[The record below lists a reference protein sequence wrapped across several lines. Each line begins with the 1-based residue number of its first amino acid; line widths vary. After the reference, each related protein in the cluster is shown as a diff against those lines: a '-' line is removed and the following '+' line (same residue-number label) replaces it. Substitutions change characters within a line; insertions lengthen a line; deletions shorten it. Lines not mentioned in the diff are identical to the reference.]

1 MASKKPAKKAAAKK
15 LAPRSDKSA
24 SSKAAPEAETASGTP
39 PRKPPAKQDDL
50 FVNPDSV
57 QPVQLQDEMERS
69 FLDYAMSVIM
79 SRALPDVR
87 DGLKPVH
94 RRIIW
99 DMDQQGFRPD
109 RPFVKC
115 ARVTGDTMA
124 RYHPHGDGAIY
135 DALVRMAQP
144 FSLRHPLIDF
154 HGNYGSP
161 DFGPAASRYTESRL
175 HPLAMQLLADIDED
189 TVDLIAT
196 YDGTAEEPIVLPAR
210 FPNLLVNGSQGIAVG
225 MATSIPPHNLGEVVD
240 ATLHLIDNPEATT
253 GDLMKFVKGP
263 DFPTGGLILGRD
275 GIKDA
280 YQTGRGSI
288 KMRAKVSIEEGK
300 RGQMLIVVT
309 ELPYQASCSAIASR
323 IQELV
328 DGGELDGIADVNDNS
343 SGGQTNLII
352 TLKRD
357 ANSNVVMN
365 NLFKLTQL
373 QTSFPVNM
381 VALVH
386 GVPRTL
392 NLRDA
397 LVGYVD
403 HQIDVTTRR
412 SKFRLQKATDRNH
425 ILEGRL
431 KALNV
436 IDEIIKLIRA
446 SEDAASAKAA
456 LMGKKYNFSERQAI
470 DILDM
475 QLRQLTRLSRIDLE
489 TEQKDVLA
497 RIKELE
503 SILNSDTK
511 LRAVISKELS
521 AVREA
526 FATPRV
532 CKIAAD
538 VGEMSV
544 EDLVDNK
551 ELVIVMTQAQY
562 IKAVSADS
570 FRTQGR
576 GGRGVSGA
584 KMKSDDIVS
593 NVIFT
598 TSHSYLLF
606 FSNRGRVYRL
616 RALDIPERDR
626 TAKGIPIVNLL
637 PLNQGETIQAIID
650 TREFPG
656 ERFLFFATKE
666 GQVKKTPFNEYD
678 SSRRDGLIALKLRP
692 KDELVRVIETS
703 GSDDVFMVTRDGQ
716 TIRFSE
722 KGVRPMGRS
731 AAGVRGMKLRAS
743 DEVVSCDVAK
753 DDSAILIITESG
765 YGKRTQVSNFA
776 RKGRGGMGMIG
787 IKLTGKKGHV
797 VAAFMAGID
806 DDIVVVASGGTTI
819 RTPVKEIS
827 SQGRAATGVRI
838 MSMDDGQVV
847 ASAALVLSHDEA

>member
-1 MASKKPAKKAAAKK
+1 MASKKPASKSTNKITKRVAKK
-15 LAPRSDKSA
+15 PSA
-24 SSKAAPEAETASGTP
+24 ATAAGSP
-39 PRKPPAKQDDL
+39 PVKPPAGQENL
-50 FVNPDSV
+50 FANPDSV

-189 TVDLIAT
+189 TVDLIPT
-196 YDGTAEEPIVLPAR
+196 YDGTSEEPIVLPAR

-225 MATSIPPHNLGEVVD
+225 MATSIPPHNLGEIID
-240 ATLHLIDNPEATT
+240 ATLHLLEHPEATPN
-253 GDLMKFVKGP
+253 DLMKFVNGP
-263 DFPTGGLILGRD
+263 DFPTGGLILGRA
-275 GIKDA
+275 GIMDA
-280 YQTGRGSI
+280 YRTGRGSI
-288 KMRAKVSIEEGK
+288 KTRAKVSIEEGK
-300 RGQMLIVVT
+300 RGQMQIIVS

-328 DGGELDGIADVNDNS
+328 DGGDLDGIADVNDNS
-343 SGGQTNLII
+343 SGGETNLII

-373 QTSFPVNM
+373 QSSFPVNM
-381 VALVH
+381 VALVK
-386 GVPRTL
+386 GVPRTV

-403 HQIDVTTRR
+403 HQIEVITRR
-412 SKFRLQKATDRNH
+412 STFRLQKANDRNH

-446 SEDAASAKAA
+446 SEDAASAKEA
-456 LMGKKYNFSERQAI
+456 LMGKKYGFTERQAI

-497 RIKELE
+497 RIKELQA
-503 SILNSDTK
+503 ILNSDVK
-511 LRAVISKELS
+511 LRAVISKEMT
-521 AVREA
+521 AVRDA

-532 CKIAAD
+532 CKITHD
-538 VGEMSV
+538 VGELGV
-544 EDLVDNK
+544 EDLVEDR

-584 KMKSDDIVS
+584 KMKTDDIVR

-598 TSHSYLLF
+598 TTHAYLLF

-616 RALDIPERDR
+616 RALEIPERER

-637 PLNQGETIQAIID
+637 PLQPGETIQAIID
-650 TREFPG
+650 TRELAG
-656 ERFLFFATKE
+656 ERFLFFATKQ
-666 GQVKKTPFNEYD
+666 GQVKKTAFDEYN

-703 GSDDVFMVTRDGQ
+703 GTDDVFMVTKGGQ
-716 TIRFSE
+716 TIRFTE
-722 KGVRPMGRS
+722 KAVRPMGRA
-731 AAGVRGMKLRAS
+731 AAGVRGMKLRTA
-743 DEVVSCDVAK
+743 DEVVALDIAK
-753 DDSAILIITESG
+753 NDSAILLITESG
-765 YGKRTQVSNFA
+765 YGKRTQLTNFA
-776 RKGRGGMGMIG
+776 RKGRGGLGMIG
-787 IKLTGKKGHV
+787 IKLTGKKGSV
-797 VAAFMAGID
+797 VAAFMVGLED
-806 DDIVVVASGGTTI
+806 DVVVVASGGTTI

-838 MSMDDGQVV
+838 MSLGAGQVV
-847 ASAALVLSHDEA
+847 ASAALVLAHDEE